1 MPRLRHHRKERKGRS
16 RFSKIEHSFTPHEIQ
31 NKETGHPSLCLET
44 SMAPKKPSKAA
55 ITKALRTILD
65 PELFVSIVDLG
76 LVYDIFEKEGVVK
89 ITMTLTTI
97 GCPLFQTIENEVKEK
112 ILAIPNVK
120 SVEVELTF
128 DPPWDPSRLS
138 EKAKAEL
145 GME

>member
-1 MPRLRHHRKERKGRS
+1 M
-16 RFSKIEHSFTPHEIQ
+16 T
-31 NKETGHPSLCLET
+31 
-44 SMAPKKPSKAA
+44 PKKLTKSS
-55 ITKALRTILD
+55 ITKVLETILD

-76 LVYDIFEKEGVVK
+76 LVYDIAIKDGAVN

-112 ILAIPNVK
+112 MLAIPGVK
-120 SVEVELTF
+120 TVDVELTF
-128 DPPWDPSRLS
+128 NPPWDPSRLS